1 MSFPSSAH
9 VPNMIWLP
17 PLLLSPFFL
26 GRSASIFLLIV
37 AFFHLE
43 RVAQKVSVQPAR
55 ESRTIRRRLM
65 RDKQRAKQP
74 PFATMTGLR
83 GIWHLF
89 TTAISTARQQHGKRK
104 HHHPPPRPNQAVV
117 LQKVNSEPGAST
129 GGDLAVDQSAR
140 PQVYRLF
147 SCVRSS
153 LFWLNI
159 PVACFP
165 TLAPPG
171 TWTSS
176 ASVVPRQTESSYRR
190 GQSNKRKSGKSEK
203 DKKNEKKSKK
213 QQRGK
218 EKKNNSDDDDD
229 SHRKKSHS
237 DSVGGGSSETE
248 EFWAC
253 PYYKFDPERH
263 TDCVDR
269 LKISKQHHVNQHLD
283 RFHTMKVDYLCS
295 TCGIKFSSW
304 KLWEDHIDG
313 AQNYNR
319 CPEPYEL
326 FPDELEEFKKES
338 RAKTIHM
345 SEEKKWFYRWDFLFR
360 GHPHPSS
367 PFVEDADEERRLR
380 LSNRLRQE
388 FPEEIIISTEE
399 HVLDVCF
406 RKHSHNP
413 SPRRIRAVPTPEHQ
427 VSATIQSPGTA
438 EQTPALS
445 QIPVLHGSSA
455 ADTPASYLRRDVF
468 MGADEDEAHMWEI

>member
-1 MSFPSSAH
+1 
-9 VPNMIWLP
+9 
-17 PLLLSPFFL
+17 
-26 GRSASIFLLIV
+26 
-37 AFFHLE
+37 
-43 RVAQKVSVQPAR
+43 
-55 ESRTIRRRLM
+55 
-65 RDKQRAKQP
+65 
-74 PFATMTGLR
+74 MTGLW

-89 TTAISTARQQHGKRK
+89 TTTISTTRQQHGKISQKKLLSSVVFPHQGHPDNIILRSFTDDVYLTGKRK
-104 HHHPPPRPNQAVV
+104 RYHAPSRPIQAVV
-117 LQKVNSEPGAST
+117 LQKVNSEPGGST
-129 GGDLAVDQSAR
+129 EGDLAVDQSAW

-147 SCVRSS
+147 SCVSS
-153 LFWLNI
+153 LLSWLNI
-159 PVACFP
+159 PAACCP
-165 TLAPPG
+165 TLAPPPPG

-176 ASVVPRQTESSYRR
+176 ASVEPRETESSYQK

-213 QQRGK
+213 QRGK
-218 EKKNNSDDDDD
+218 EKKNNSDDGD

-248 EFWAC
+248 ELWAC

-269 LKISKQHHVNQHLD
+269 LKISEQHHVNQHLD

-295 TCGIKFSSW
+295 TCEIKFSNW

-360 GHPHPSS
+360 GHPQPSS
-367 PFVEDADEERRLR
+367 PFVGDADKERRIRFGRRLR
-380 LSNRLRQE
+380 EE
-388 FPEEIIISTEE
+388 FPDGLIRSTVEPIE
-399 HVLDVCF
+399 VEDILDICF
-406 RKHSHNP
+406 RKHDPNP

-427 VSATIQSPGTA
+427 PSP
-438 EQTPALS
+438 
-445 QIPVLHGSSA
+445 VMM
-455 ADTPASYLRRDVF
+455 DVF
-468 MGADEDEAHMWEI
+468 MGADGTPTWEI